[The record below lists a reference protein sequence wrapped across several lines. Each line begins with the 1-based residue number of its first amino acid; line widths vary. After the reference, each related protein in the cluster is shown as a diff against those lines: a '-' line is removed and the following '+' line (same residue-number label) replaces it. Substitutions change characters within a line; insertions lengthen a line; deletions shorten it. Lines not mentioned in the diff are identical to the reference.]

1 VIRRIVSSVLLLSV
15 LGIAGA
21 LAWLLGSESGA
32 RVVIAYVSGITPGFS
47 MRHDSGT
54 LLGPLQLQ
62 RIVVKSGTTR
72 METDRLLLDWSPP
85 CLLVG
90 EFCLR
95 ELRAG
100 RVTLSLPPP
109 AAPVAGAP
117 PRRLPS
123 LRAPLTI
130 DAGLLQ
136 VDEFLVVRDGKTT
149 RYTQLAGALNWQGD
163 VLRVDRLVVGMPG
176 WESSASGSLATRDD
190 WPVQATL
197 SFRMPRTGESVFT
210 LQGTADGS
218 LQDARL
224 HLASAGLVEALLEG
238 SLQPLQRGLPFRAS
252 ARIDRFNIPPRGA
265 AEKSAQLQAVTLTAR
280 GELLGT
286 FTLAGNAGLDTPW
299 TPVLPARLANAR
311 GNWRGLDSAE
321 LLIEDPRLRARIRSD
336 YRWLDGQHFKAT
348 VDIDHLDLALVN
360 AATPSQLAGQ
370 LQVTG
375 AVDRQGTA
383 FDIVVGTLGGTFRQW
398 PLQATGTLQWR
409 QGQWLFAP
417 LDLAMGSNDIRV
429 TGRLGEQWQ
438 ANAALALDDLGVL
451 VPALAGRAGGSAA
464 IRGAPTDP
472 RFAVTLDARG
482 FLLPEVLLPAPLARR
497 VRLPAADWRIEGEA
511 SLGDFRIDRMQTEPG
526 QAFALQAR
534 GQLDWRKALRWDI
547 DTAIDAL
554 SLADLLPELS
564 GDVHGTFAT
573 AGVLGSSLEN
583 LRVRTQLAG
592 ESLAAPLSL
601 QAGLDWSPLR
611 TRIDRLHLRHGDNRL
626 QLNGAFEPR
635 DDDLSLALDAD
646 IEAPRL
652 ADSIAGL
659 DGAVSLRATVN
670 GLRSRPDLRASGR
683 IDALSW
689 QDWTIGNL
697 ALDADVRDG
706 FHAGSSAR
714 LTGSLLARRP
724 PGQAE
729 QVLQAF
735 EALLDGTREQHTL
748 TLAARAAPHA
758 ARLQLTGNLQGKDR
772 SDFDWRGRLDAGE
785 VALDGWAWTNSGG
798 AALRVRGD
806 SAQVSPHCWSDGSAR
821 ACITREA
828 SLGREGDIAAE
839 VFHLPVSALL
849 GDWLPI
855 DTRVAGRVGGWAQ
868 AQWNARGITRLDADM
883 RNAEAIR
890 LSLNDG
896 EEQRTLGDIAQL
908 RAAVALDG
916 NGGHIEADLHGDQV
930 GTLSARGTLGPGTPE
945 QLVQRELQGRVQ
957 AANVQV
963 ALLEAFTYQLR
974 EIGGTLGGSVDI
986 TGTPSRP
993 AIAGRLAFDNG
1004 RAAFTRLPLSL
1015 NDIQVGSEFDGGKAT
1030 FSGTFRTADSP
1041 GLARVAGTLDLN
1053 GGDWHA
1059 DGRLTGE
1066 GVVFASPP
1074 EYQFSTS
1081 PDLALVANRERIA
1094 VNGNVRVD
1102 AGRLEMKALPAQSV
1116 RRSRDVVVVSAEEV
1130 IDSGGIGFRQNI
1142 DVNFVLGDDVNFR
1155 AFGGDGR
1162 LTGDLRVRSTPELP
1176 LLVNGELHV
1185 QDGKYTAFGQQLTL
1199 KQADILF
1206 NGPADQPLIDA
1217 LASRSF
1223 DDATVRE
1230 AGLRLTGSLRAPQ
1243 TTLWSTPTMP
1253 DEEALSWL
1261 ATGRPLAE
1269 GPVNLRGEAAQAAL
1283 SLGIAQ
1289 GSALL
1294 TQAGQEIGL
1303 QDVQLAATGDGDE
1316 AEVQVGTN
1324 LNEKI
1329 YVGYNRR
1336 VFTGDESV
1344 LLRLHLT
1351 RRLMLEALSGL
1362 ESALDI
1368 FYTFEF

>member
-1 VIRRIVSSVLLLSV
+1 VIRRIVSSMLLLTV
-15 LGIAGA
+15 LGIAGT
-21 LAWLLGSESGA
+21 LAWLAGSESGA

-47 MRHDSGT
+47 MRHAGGT
-54 LLGPLQLQ
+54 LAGPLQLQ
-62 RIVVKSGTTR
+62 RIVIKNGETR
-72 METDRLLLDWSPP
+72 VEADTLLLDWSLP

-100 RVTLSLPPP
+100 RITLSLPPP
-109 AAPVAGAP
+109 VAPVPGAA
-117 PRRLPS
+117 PRRLPT

-136 VDEFLVVRDGKTT
+136 VDEFLVLRDGKTT
-149 RYTQLAGALNWQGD
+149 RYTQLAGALNWRDD

-176 WESSASGSLATRDD
+176 WQSSTSGTLATRDD
-190 WPVQATL
+190 WPLQAMV
-197 SFRMPRTGESVFT
+197 SFRVPRTGDSVFS
-210 LQGTADGS
+210 LQGSADGS

-224 HLASAGLVEALLEG
+224 HLASAGLVDALLEG
-238 SLQPLQRGLPFRAS
+238 SLQPLQRGLPFSAS
-252 ARIDRFNIPPRGA
+252 ARIARFSIPPRGA
-265 AEKSAQLQAVTLTAR
+265 AEKSAQLQEVTLSAR

-286 FTLAGNAGLDTPW
+286 FTLSGKATLDTPW
-299 TPVLPARLANAR
+299 TPPLPARLAGAS
-311 GNWRGLDSAE
+311 GNWRGLDHAE

-336 YRWLDGQHFKAT
+336 YRWLDGQHFNAT
-348 VDIDHLDLALVN
+348 IDVEHLDLALVN
-360 AATPSQLAGQ
+360 AATPSRLAGQ

-375 AVDRQGTA
+375 AVDRSGTA
-383 FDIVVGTLGGTFRQW
+383 FDVGVSKLGGTFRQW

-409 QGQWLFAP
+409 EVQWLFAP
-417 LDLAMGSNDIRV
+417 LDLAMGNNGIRV
-429 TGRLGEQWQ
+429 SGRLGEQWH
-438 ANAALALDDLGVL
+438 ATAALRLDDLGVL
-451 VPALAGRAGGSAA
+451 VPAIGGRGTGSAA

-472 RFAVTLDARG
+472 RFAVTLDTRE
-482 FLLPEVLLPAPLARR
+482 FLLPEVSLPAPLSRR

-511 SLGDFRIDRMQTEPG
+511 SLGDFRISRMQTANE

-534 GQLDWRKALRWDI
+534 GLIDWRKALNWDI
-547 DTAIDAL
+547 DTDVISLA
-554 SLADLLPELS
+554 LADLLPELA
-564 GDVHGTFAT
+564 GEVHGAFST
-573 AGVLGSSLEN
+573 AGTLGASLEN
-583 LRVRTQLAG
+583 LRVRTQLDG
-592 ESLAAPLSL
+592 EALDLPLAL
-601 QAGLDWSPLR
+601 QAGLDWSPQR
-611 TRIDRLHLRHGDNRL
+611 TRIDRLHLRHGDNRVH
-626 QLNGAFEPR
+626 LNGAFEPR

-646 IEAPRL
+646 IDAPRL
-652 ADSIAGL
+652 ADSIGGL
-659 DGAVSLRATVN
+659 DGAVSLRAAVN
-670 GLRSRPDLRASGR
+670 GLRSRPDLRATGR

-689 QDWTIGNL
+689 REWKIGNL
-697 ALDADVRDG
+697 TLDADVRDG

-714 LTGSLLARRP
+714 LAGSQLARAV
-724 PGQAE
+724 PGQAG
-729 QVLQAF
+729 QMLQSFGAV
-735 EALLDGTREQHTL
+735 LDGSREQHTL
-748 TLAARAAPHA
+748 ALAARAAPNT
-758 ARLQLTGNLQGKDR
+758 ARLQLTGNLQGKGLD
-772 SDFDWRGRLDAGE
+772 DFDWRGRLGASE
-785 VALDGWAWTNSGG
+785 VVLDGWAWANTGDAG
-798 AALRVRGD
+798 LRVRGE
-806 SAQVSPHCWSDGSAR
+806 SAQVEAHCWSDGSAR
-821 ACITREA
+821 ACLTREA
-828 SLGREGDIAAE
+828 TFGREGEAALE

-849 GDWLPI
+849 DGLLPI
-855 DTRVAGRVGGWAQ
+855 DTRVTGRVGGWAN
-868 AQWNARGITRLDADM
+868 AQWNARGITRLEADV
-883 RNAEAIR
+883 RNAEAIS
-890 LSLNDG
+890 LTLNDG
-896 EEQRTLGDIAQL
+896 DEERKLGDVEQL
-908 RAAVALDG
+908 RASVTLDG
-916 NGGHIEADLHGDQV
+916 DAGRVEADLHGEQL
-930 GTLSARGTLGPGTPE
+930 GTLSARGTLGPGAPDE
-945 QLVQRELQGRVQ
+945 LAQRQLQARVK

-974 EIGGTLGGSVDI
+974 DIGGTLGGSVDI
-986 TGTPSRP
+986 TGTPARP
-993 AIAGRLAFDNG
+993 AIAGRFAFANG

-1015 NDIQVGSEFDGGKAT
+1015 NDIQLDSEFDGGKAT
-1030 FSGTFRTADSP
+1030 FAGTFRTADSS
-1041 GLARVAGTLDLN
+1041 GLGRVNGTLDLN
-1053 GGDWHA
+1053 GGQWHA

-1066 GVVFASPP
+1066 GVVFTSPP
-1074 EYQFSTS
+1074 EFQFSTT

-1094 VNGNVRVD
+1094 VNGSVRVD
-1102 AGRLEMKALPAQSV
+1102 AGRIELKSLPAQSV
-1116 RRSRDVVVVSAEEV
+1116 RRSRDVVLVSAEEV

-1155 AFGGDGR
+1155 AFGGAGR

-1185 QDGKYTAFGQQLTL
+1185 GDGKYTAFGQQLTL

-1217 LASRSF
+1217 LAYRSF